1 MSQTPESDRR
11 FSDEELQDLVASTDS
26 GGREPTNRKVAL
38 LIASVA
44 FLWSAFQVWIADLQF
59 QFAQYIPGARV
70 IGSDQTRPMHLAFA
84 LFLAFLAYPA
94 FKKSPRR
101 HIPILDW
108 IMAIVAGGLRVLC
121 AVVRARDFG
130 YRARRSAHAGANLGG
145 CCRRCADAG
154 SLAPRAWPCADHRWR
169 YLSGLQLFRF
179 RLADPRPD
187 RA

>member
-1 MSQTPESDRR
+1 MNGDAARLGVWSRLSFPDISKDTPCRKRLKSDRR

-94 FKKSPRR
+94 FKK
-101 HIPILDW
+101 I
-108 IMAIVAGGLRVLC
+108 AAQ
-121 AVVRARDFG
+121 
-130 YRARRSAHAGANLGG
+130 AH
-145 CCRRCADAG
+145 
-154 SLAPRAWPCADHRWR
+154 S
-169 YLSGLQLFRF
+169 
-179 RLADPRPD
+179 DP
-187 RA
+187 